1 MMGRRGFQRRCC
13 NDKVRRFVANL
24 YKHTAPG
31 VVVIDKIE
39 KSFTFFDM
47 TPSHRSPPRQGNPK
61 VLVAIGL
68 GYSYGRNM
76 VAGIVNYAREH
87 GPWEFIGQVGPM
99 VEPAA
104 ITQAPRY
111 DGVIFHQMVWGMA
124 ERVIRRAAPA
134 VSVGGDPVHP
144 KIPHVTA
151 DNQAVA
157 RMAFTYF
164 RELGFERFA
173 VYGGSAVVRKQRIE
187 AFTTLVQQAG
197 FHCVDLGVGGR
208 AKWFNTNENKRWVR
222 EIRQLKKVL
231 PKLDSRTAVFAWSS
245 EEARPVVVACD
256 ELNIRVPDEIA
267 VLGVDDD
274 EAICELASPPISAID
289 HGCETIGWEAARM
302 LDMLMRGEKPAHNI
316 IRVDPVR
323 VVVRQSTNTL
333 AVDDPMLVKAIR
345 FIQSHFAEPIITED
359 VLREVEVSRPKLEKL
374 FRHAIGRSVHAQ
386 IVLERIN
393 HAKQLLHATR
403 LDLATISIRCGF
415 SYPSKFSAVFLRETG
430 MSPSLYRERCLIRR
444 TI

>member
-1 MMGRRGFQRRCC
+1 MHMSM
-13 NDKVRRFVANL
+13 NTNEYTTPITHA
-24 YKHTAPG
+24 
-31 VVVIDKIE
+31 IDKIE
-39 KSFTFFDM
+39 NPFTFFDM
-47 TPSHRSPPRQGNPK
+47 TPSQPPHPSRGNPK

-99 VEPAA
+99 VEPVA
-104 ITQAPRY
+104 ITQSPRY
-111 DGVIFHQMVWGMA
+111 DGIIFHQMVWGMA
-124 ERVIRRAAPA
+124 DRVIRRGAPA

-151 DNQAVA
+151 NSHAVA
-157 RMAFTYF
+157 RMAFTHF

-173 VYGGSAVVRKQRIE
+173 VYGGSAQIRKQRLE

-208 AKWFNTNENKRWVR
+208 SKWFNTNENKRWVR
-222 EIRQLKKVL
+222 EIQQLKKVL
-231 PKLDSRTAVFAWSS
+231 PRLDSRTAVFAWSS
-245 EEARPVVVACD
+245 EEARPIVVACD
-256 ELNIRVPDEIA
+256 EMGIRVPDEVA

-289 HGCETIGWEAARM
+289 HGCETIGWEAAHM
-302 LDMLMRGEKPAHNI
+302 LDLLMRGEKPAANI
-316 IRVDPVR
+316 VRVDPVR

-333 AVDDPMLVKAIR
+333 AVDDPMLVKAIG
-345 FIQSHFAEPIITED
+345 FIQNHFAEPIITED

-374 FRHAIGRSVHAQ
+374 FRHTIGRSVHAQ

-393 HAKQLLHATR
+393 HAKQLLHSTR
-403 LDLATISIRCGF
+403 LDLATISVRCGF

-430 MSPSLYRERCLIRR
+430 MTPSAYRERCLIRR